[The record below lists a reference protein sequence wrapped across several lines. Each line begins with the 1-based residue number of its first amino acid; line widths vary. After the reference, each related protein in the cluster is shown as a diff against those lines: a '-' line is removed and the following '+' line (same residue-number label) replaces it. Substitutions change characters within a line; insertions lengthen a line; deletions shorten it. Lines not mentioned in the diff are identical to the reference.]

1 MQQKFGLAIHGGA
14 GTILK
19 SEMNEEKELAYKSAL
34 SAALKAG
41 YDALSNGKSSLD
53 AVELAVNS
61 LENCPLFNAGKGAV
75 FTANGKFELD
85 ASIMSGKDLMAGAV
99 SGINNIAN
107 PVSLARKVFEKTP
120 HVFMAGQGAMEF
132 AKSLG
137 ITQEPDA
144 YFFTQQRYD
153 QWQEL
158 KGTSEVS
165 LDHTPKPIG
174 TVGAVAYDQYG
185 NIAAATSTGGM
196 TNKQFGRVGDTP
208 MIGAGTYANNKTCAV
223 SATGHGEYFIRAV
236 VAYDVACLMEYAGLS
251 LADACN
257 KVVNDKLLKMGGE
270 GGIIA
275 LNAAGEI
282 CLSFNSEGMYR
293 GMVREDGNMFTAIYK

>member
-1 MQQKFGLAIHGGA
+1 MRQKFGLAIHGGA
-14 GTILK
+14 GTILQ
-19 SEMNEEKELAYKSAL
+19 SAMNGEKELAYKTAL
-34 SAALKAG
+34 TDALRAG
-41 YDALSNGKSSLD
+41 YDALSKGQSSLD

-85 ASIMSGKDLMAGAV
+85 ASIMCGKELKAGAV
-99 SGINNIAN
+99 SGISNIAN
-107 PVSLARKVFEKTP
+107 PISLARKVFEKTP
-120 HVFMAGQGAMEF
+120 HVFMAGEGAMEF

-137 ITQEPDA
+137 IPLESDA

-153 QWQEL
+153 QWQAL
-158 KGTSEVS
+158 KGTSEIS
-165 LDHTPKPIG
+165 LDHAAKPIG
-174 TVGAVAYDQYG
+174 TVGAVAYDMQG

-208 MIGAGTYANNKTCAV
+208 MVGAGTYANNKTCAV

-236 VAYDVACLMEYAGLS
+236 VAYDVSCLMEYAGLT

-257 KVVNDKLLKMGGE
+257 KVVKDKLVKMGGE
-270 GGIIA
+270 GGIIG

-293 GMVREDGNMFTAIYK
+293 GTVREDGDFFTAIYK